1 MIKNNHII
9 QEFSVFFWLI
19 NWIIKL
25 MNEDKI
31 RKVVDKVS
39 KEMNKTYDDI
49 IGKYDKLI
57 KDIWINSEGN
67 LIITPISNSQKKL
80 YKTLYKQIRELNL
93 IVDYNSKLKKLLII
107 KRRQFDFDKSENCQK
122 KNKEIIE
129 FISSLKEW
137 Q

>member
-1 MIKNNHII
+1 
-9 QEFSVFFWLI
+9 
-19 NWIIKL
+19 
-25 MNEDKI
+25 MNKDEI

-67 LIITPISNSQKKL
+67 LIITPISNSQKEL

-129 FISSLKEW
+129 FISSLKE
-137 Q
+137 